1 MTVLIALQENTAM
14 KLERHILNS
23 QVVQTGVCV
32 LLASSA
38 TQDPP
43 LQLQMTTSW
52 ELSVQSGIT
61 ALKELSNKLL
71 VQLEAMLQTNN
82 LQLAPIA
89 QQASIVMSQQC
100 RLLFSVLRAITV
112 LQIALCQ
119 LHVQEEP
126 TTQILEV
133 LLLQPVLLAQPNITV
148 MKLEW

>member
-1 MTVLIALQENTAM
+1 MTVLIALQENTVM
-14 KLERHILNS
+14 KLERHILSS

-52 ELSVQSGIT
+52 ELSVQSDIT

-89 QQASIVMSQQC
+89 QQASIAMSQQC
-100 RLLFSVLRAITV
+100 RLLFSVLRVITV